1 MKGRTDP
8 VKDERKSVFK
18 PVRAFVAV
26 FSVVSLVLLAAC
38 ESGADTSGSTSS
50 AKPSS
55 AAASNFPVTIKH
67 AFGQTTIKQQP
78 TRVVTW
84 GYGSA
89 DAVLAVGVVP
99 VAIPRQS
106 YGADKQGLLPWTKEK
121 LTELGAK
128 TPALLTNPSGSTEVP
143 MEEIARAEPDV
154 ILANYSGITAT
165 QYATLSKIAPTVAY
179 PDKPWAT
186 PWQDVVTTVG
196 EALGRTAEAKKVL
209 ADIDEQVKQEAADYP
224 QLKGKTVAA
233 VWDTGDAFYVY
244 KPSDPRVGF
253 LTDLGMVSAPSVTKL
268 APKDDNF
275 TYTLSYEQLSKL
287 NSDVLLVYADSRK
300 QVDTFLGKSYA
311 KSMKQVQKGT
321 IAPVVGPE
329 FVTAVS
335 PPTALSLTWALDG
348 YLKDLAKGV

>member
-1 MKGRTDP
+1 MKGRPEP
-8 VKDERKSVFK
+8 VKDERKSVFT

-26 FSVVSLVLLAAC
+26 FSVVALVLLAAC
-38 ESGADTSGSTSS
+38 QSGTAGPPASP

-67 AFGQTTIKQQP
+67 AFGETTIKQQP
-78 TRVVTW
+78 TRVAAW

-89 DAVLAVGVVP
+89 DAVLALGVVP
-99 VAIPRQS
+99 VAIPKQS

-128 TPALLTNPSGSTEVP
+128 TPALLTNPTGSTEVP
-143 MEEIARAEPDV
+143 MEEIAKAEPDV

-186 PWQDVVTTVG
+186 PWQDVVTTIG
-196 EALGRTAEAKKVL
+196 KALGRTAEAKKVL
-209 ADIDEQVKQEAADYP
+209 ADIDEQVKQKAADYP

-268 APKDDNF
+268 APEDDNF
-275 TYTLSYEQLSKL
+275 SYTLSYEQLSKL
-287 NSDVLLVYADSRK
+287 NSDVLLVYADSQK

-311 KSMKQVQKGT
+311 KSMRQVQKGA